1 MAVRSRAAVSS
12 GQQRMFERNQHAE
25 IAARRIDAA
34 DEGDQQDKGERLGR
48 RKYQAGEN
56 HQAGAGEKQAAQFEP
71 RCDEAGEQGEGG
83 GPQQRGAG
91 DDADRLRAE
100 AHGLEVDREN
110 DDGKT
115 VAEAA
120 QRAGGVQAENIRWC
134 PDRAARHVSSPLTE
148 RDNAWLRAA
157 DRAVADGPGS
167 RQVITQS
174 QGVQGEAIARIL
186 ALLQHP
192 ADLITVHFDL

>member
-1 MAVRSRAAVSS
+1 MAVRSRAAVSRVSSACSS
-12 GQQRMFERNQHAE
+12 GTSMPESPPDGLMLPMKAISRTKASVSAAGNIRPVKTISPAPARN
-25 IAARRIDAA
+25 
-34 DEGDQQDKGERLGR
+34 RLR
-48 RKYQAGEN
+48 SSN
-56 HQAGAGEKQAAQFEP
+56 
-71 RCDEAGEQGEGG
+71 
-83 GPQQRGAG
+83 RGAMKPVSRVR
-91 DDADRLRAE
+91 AAVPSSEALATTPICLRAE
-100 AHGLEVDREN
+100 AHGLEVDRQN
-110 DDGKT
+110 DDGKA

-134 PDRAARHVSSPLTE
+134 LDRAARHVSSPLTE

-174 QGVQGEAIARIL
+174 RGVQGEQSPESCFA
-186 ALLQHP
+186 QHP